1 MIKRTH
7 NKIEL
12 LAPCGG
18 MEQLVCAIKY
28 GADAVY
34 VGSKG
39 FSLRA
44 HADNFDGFELKDAC
58 DYVHRHG
65 KRIYVAMNA
74 IIKPSE
80 TEKVYEEAKAIIDA
94 GADAIIFSD
103 PAVMEIVRSIDEN
116 IELHVSTQ
124 MSTCNQLSA
133 KFWKKQGVS
142 RIVLG
147 RECTLDDI
155 SAIAE
160 ENPDLELE
168 AFCHGAMCIAYSG
181 RCLLSSYFT
190 GRSANCG
197 DCTQTCRWQFNIT
210 EVKRPGDSLTIE
222 QYGDATYILSS
233 KDLCMI
239 EHIEDMIGSGITSFK
254 IEGRMKTAFYV
265 ATVVRAYRMAIDAVL
280 AGKPV
285 PPVAVEET
293 YKTSHRE
300 YTTGFYYGNPLE
312 QGQQYGSVAYTRDY
326 EFTAR
331 VLDYFPEKKQMLI
344 EQRSKFVKGDRL
356 EVLSPGDEV
365 KEFVAEHIYDEDG
378 NEVDSAPH
386 PQQKLYIDID
396 FAVEKD
402 DFVRKRK
409 E

>member
-1 MIKRTH
+1 MTERIH
-7 NKIEL
+7 NNIEL

-44 HADNFDGFELKDAC
+44 HADNFKGLELADAC
-58 DYVHRHG
+58 DYVHKHN
-65 KRIYVAMNA
+65 KKIYVAMNS
-74 IIKPSE
+74 IIKPHDME
-80 TEKVYEEAKAIIDA
+80 GAYAEAKGIIDA
-94 GADAIIFSD
+94 GADAVIFSD
-103 PAVMEIVRSIDEN
+103 PAVLEIVRSIDKN
-116 IELHVSTQ
+116 IELHLSTQ
-124 MSTCNQLSA
+124 VSTCNHLSA
-133 KFWKKQGVS
+133 QFWKKQGVS

-147 RECTLDDI
+147 RECTLEDVKTI
-155 SAIAE
+155 SAHNNE
-160 ENPDLELE
+160 LELE

-210 EVKRPGDSLTIE
+210 EVKRPDDSLVIE

-233 KDLCMI
+233 KDLNMI
-239 EHIEDMIGSGITSFK
+239 EHIGDMINSGITSFK

-280 AGKPV
+280 EGKPV
-285 PPVAVEET
+285 PKEAVEET

-300 YTTGFYYGNPLE
+300 YTTGFFYGNPLE
-312 QGQQYGSVAYTRDY
+312 DGQQYGSSAYIRDY
-326 EFTAR
+326 EFTGR
-331 VLDYFPEKKQMLI
+331 VLDYLPEKGQMLI
-344 EQRSKFVKGDRL
+344 EQRSKFSLGDTL
-356 EVLSPGDEV
+356 EVLSPGSEI
-365 KEFVAEHIYDEDG
+365 KSFVVEHMYDEDG
-378 NEVDSAPH
+378 NSVASAPH

-396 FAVEKD
+396 FAVSPD
-402 DFVRKRK
+402 DFVRKAK
-409 E
+409 